1 MYPYTVATVSVIG
14 LVYRT
19 VPATLAA
26 AAATSAIRDH
36 VAAEAAWLR
45 DLVRGDL
52 GRGEGVLST
61 ALDRAVQLH
70 TRAGLRIELNAAGLG
85 AGAVPPEAVEAIAGA
100 VSELLTNVRKHA
112 EPTSS
117 SSSPRIRTAR
127 DDAPVSRRRGRCGMP
142 VPEPA
147 DGMPVPEPADGMPVP
162 SSSSASLLSTT
173 IPSPGAAWSTS
184 ST

>member
-112 EPTSS
+112 GTHVEL
-117 SSSPRIRTAR
+117 
-127 DDAPVSRRRGRCGMP
+127 V
-142 VPEPA
+142 VPA
-147 DGMPVPEPADGMPVP
+147 DTDGPGRRPGVPPTREVRHA
-162 SSSSASLLSTT
+162 
-173 IPSPGAAWSTS
+173 GA
-184 ST
+184 